1 MFEFISGRYPLCLEF
16 NDGLIF
22 MITRAALLYLSKQ
35 NRLKDVLSSVAGFK
49 QITRRFIAGE
59 NIDDAINAIRELN
72 QLGITAS
79 FDHLGESISSEAEAA
94 AEVREYLRVLNR
106 IEASGINSNVSV
118 KLTQL
123 GLDIDEA
130 LCLRTCNASSKKPH
144 GTITLCE

>member
-1 MFEFISGRYPLCLEF
+1 
-16 NDGLIF
+16 

-130 LCLRTCNASSKKPH
+130 LCL
-144 GTITLCE
+144 